1 MSDEW
6 NFHDSFESAIRE
18 NAGHLGVLG
27 ALNAASQRTEQLR
40 LLEASLSQQAEIAR
54 TEAQRLEIESQRL
67 ELERL
72 KQQSAKDEKE
82 AVRLLR
88 VMMAD
93 VGAEFDNL
101 ETRDDSKD
109 SPQGLRRDY
118 AMAVLMSKLEL
129 VRSRSGSLSDLND
142 LKELLRLENL
152 AQDLVSKHFPGGHP
166 LEVTRAKWA
175 ELQAWMQG
183 VERIGMQVK
192 QICAS
197 VPDPTAV
204 QLPSRAVLAALQ
216 VKMEGFAT
224 QLKFDLNQHASSL
237 PNQAAWEGILLDELA
252 EQARLEDLSIGK
264 NPIRAKVFTNCWHQ
278 VTVTSP
284 FLLDVQTAIRELQ
297 LWKNEAA
304 EHEYALQELLVQVE
318 EGRLNDAKRS
328 AIKIGRVRFDNLDYS
343 PVSDLGKLEQTLVI
357 LKTAKWRYV
366 PLKVAELRR
375 EFPKAGS
382 KSDLGQVLKAALAR
396 AARGK
401 KVKETKVLV
410 GVATA
415 CCIAILFIYFQ
426 AEETLEAAE
435 NREALR
441 SLMGD
446 GQLGSVLPVRLPGG
460 VMMEMVTAN
469 GFWLGKTEVTQEQ
482 WEVVMGDNPS
492 GFKGKERP
500 VSEVKSKDA
509 MRFVEKLNESRL
521 LPDGWKFKLYTIQ
534 SQYPKD
540 MLRVAAVSTGR

>member
-1 MSDEW
+1 
-6 NFHDSFESAIRE
+6 
-18 NAGHLGVLG
+18 
-27 ALNAASQRTEQLR
+27 
-40 LLEASLSQQAEIAR
+40 
-54 TEAQRLEIESQRL
+54 
-67 ELERL
+67 
-72 KQQSAKDEKE
+72 
-82 AVRLLR
+82 
-88 VMMAD
+88 
-93 VGAEFDNL
+93 
-101 ETRDDSKD
+101 
-109 SPQGLRRDY
+109 
-118 AMAVLMSKLEL
+118 
-129 VRSRSGSLSDLND
+129 
-142 LKELLRLENL
+142 
-152 AQDLVSKHFPGGHP
+152 
-166 LEVTRAKWA
+166 
-175 ELQAWMQG
+175 
-183 VERIGMQVK
+183 
-192 QICAS
+192 
-197 VPDPTAV
+197 
-204 QLPSRAVLAALQ
+204 
-216 VKMEGFAT
+216 MEGFAT